1 MGTVQLKIQCNY
13 IDCDDAIVEQVN
25 GVVNQTRDELLQL
38 VEASGASFS
47 IHKNISDERA
57 GETSTDNDVEGVI
70 HLSTDETGTLLN
82 VLKIAQTLLE
92 QHTRPYDASQN
103 GAQNGLRTMD
113 AQTLFEHDTNFLP
126 LLITMR
132 EALEQK
138 IGV

>member
-25 GVVNQTRDELLQL
+25 DVVNQTRDELLQL
-38 VEASGASFS
+38 VEASGAAFS
-47 IHKNISDERA
+47 VHKQISDERA
-57 GETSTDNDVEGVI
+57 GETSTANDVEGMI
-70 HLSTDETGTLLN
+70 HLTTDETGTLLN
-82 VLKIAQTLLE
+82 VLRIAQTLLE
-92 QHTRPYDASQN
+92 QHTRPADTSPN
-103 GAQNGLRTMD
+103 GVRLLD

-132 EALEQK
+132 QALEQK

>member
-13 IDCDDAIVEQVN
+13 IDCDDAIIEQVN
-25 GVVNQTRDELLQL
+25 GVVNQTRDELLQC

-47 IHKNISDERA
+47 IHKQLSDERA
-57 GETSTDNDVEGVI
+57 GETSTANDVEGMI
-70 HLSTDETGTLLN
+70 HLSTEETGTLLN

-92 QHTRPYDASQN
+92 QHTRPPDTSSN
-103 GAQNGLRTMD
+103 GMRLLD
-113 AQTLFEHDTNFLP
+113 AQTLFEHDKNFLP

-138 IGV
+138 IGVDVN